1 MQDGRA
7 VPNSIIDQLFGKG
20 LGYSDWEAEITRQGY
35 RYNENLENQIIK
47 REFSY
52 FKPEILFL
60 EAQENTAKGRRSP
73 KTNSLESILTRIK
86 GEKWSKKMP
95 DEKAERLRDGRLF
108 GRDAKWA
115 S

>member
-7 VPNSIIDQLFGKG
+7 VPDAIIDQLFGKG
-20 LGYSDWEAEITRQGY
+20 LGYSDWEREITRQGF

-60 EAQENTAKGRRSP
+60 EAQENTATGRRSP
-73 KTNSLESILTRIK
+73 KTNSLESILKRIK

-108 GRDAKWA
+108 GRDAK
-115 S
+115 

>member
-20 LGYSDWEAEITRQGY
+20 LGYSDWEREIIRQGY
-35 RYNENLENQIIK
+35 KWNENVMNQIIK
-47 REFSY
+47 REFGY
-52 FKPEILFL
+52 FKNEFLIL
-60 EAQENTAKGRRSP
+60 EAQENTATGKRSP
-73 KTNSLESILTRIK
+73 NSNSLESILKRIK